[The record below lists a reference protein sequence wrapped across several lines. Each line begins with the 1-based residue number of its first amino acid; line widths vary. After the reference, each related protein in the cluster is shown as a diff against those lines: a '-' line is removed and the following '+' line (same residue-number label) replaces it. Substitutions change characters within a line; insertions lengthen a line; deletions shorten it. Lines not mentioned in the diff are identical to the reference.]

1 MGGFIVK
8 MCEYGFNKN
17 GISAM
22 YSDCLDLIFTVLES
36 ENFDSLIDEI
46 NINISIG
53 DKKMVIPICADA
65 FEKLFDYIKEAERED
80 QL

>member
-1 MGGFIVK
+1 MN
-8 MCEYGFNKN
+8 MCEYAFNKY
-17 GISAM
+17 GINAM
-22 YSDCLDLIFTVLES
+22 YNDSLDLIFSVLED
-36 ENFDSLIDEI
+36 ENSDSLIDEI

-65 FEKLFDYIKEAERED
+65 FEKLFDYIREAERED